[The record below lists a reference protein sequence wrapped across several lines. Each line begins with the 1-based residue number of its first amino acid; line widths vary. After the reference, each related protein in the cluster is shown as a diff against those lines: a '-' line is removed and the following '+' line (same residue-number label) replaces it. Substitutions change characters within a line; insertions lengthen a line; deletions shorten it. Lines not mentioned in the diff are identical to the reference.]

1 MERCLKGFELEEVHD
16 ATLRFYLEAL
26 AAAKL
31 GTPNEKLDRVVKERP
46 QASKLPTTSWLPT
59 SRIAR
64 PAGPAKAAQ
73 CSANGPGKKKIPSPK
88 TGVLEA

>member
-46 QASKLPTTSWLPT
+46 QPSKLPTTSWLPT
-59 SRIAR
+59 SRTAR
-64 PAGPAKAAQ
+64 PAGPTKAAR
-73 CSANGPGKKKIPSPK
+73 CSCKWLGQKKSPVRRPGS
-88 TGVLEA
+88 